1 MNRFFARLLPRSI
14 TTQVASIVAV
24 SVLVGVVIFSS
35 VVFLVVGP
43 PPDDGRSTIAR
54 IAEFTLL
61 MRRASTPG
69 EAELLLTLA
78 RRNDRAPKLVAI
90 DQLTKTD
97 ASPSVASW
105 LSISRL
111 AASEG
116 IEILTSLHDPTGPPA
131 QIITRISDVDALVFD
146 GGSKSDLWP
155 LILTPTALLAL
166 IVAVSMVL
174 LSLYAVRWVTAPLAA
189 VARAAIS
196 FGHSPQHMGTLI
208 RTGPEEIAQVA
219 DALNEMSGRI
229 RNLLDDR
236 TRMLA
241 AISHD
246 LRTPLTRLRLR
257 VERVKDQELR
267 AAMLVD
273 ISKTSQMLNDTLEFL
288 RDDARSEQIS
298 QIDLPS
304 LLRTI
309 SSEFFDTGHPVSYV
323 GPSRLAHA
331 CRPRALSRAVTNIV
345 ENAVKHCKQSVTIT
359 LAEYDPRGVSIAV
372 EDDGHGIPEEL
383 RKTVF
388 EPFFKVDTARGNAGN
403 GGFGLGLSI
412 ARDIV
417 ARHDGVIE
425 IEPAAPNGLR
435 VVISLPHQSQ
445 ASVTNAEASV

>member
-1 MNRFFARLLPRSI
+1 MSGLLAGLVPRSI
-14 TTQVASIVAV
+14 TTQVASIVAL
-24 SVLVGVVIFSS
+24 SVLVGVVIFSV

-61 MRRASTPG
+61 MRRASTPD
-69 EAELLLTLA
+69 EAQLLLALA
-78 RRNDRAPKLVAI
+78 RQNNHAPKLVAI
-90 DQLTKTD
+90 DQLSKTNS
-97 ASPSVASW
+97 SPSVAGW
-105 LSISRL
+105 LSITRL

-116 IEILTSLHDPTGPPA
+116 IEILTSLYDPAGPPS
-131 QIITRISDVDALVFD
+131 QIIARVNDVNALVFD
-146 GGSKSDLWP
+146 SGSKSDLWP
-155 LILTPTALLAL
+155 LLITPTALIAL

-174 LSLYAVRWVTAPLAA
+174 LSMYAVRWVTAPLAA
-189 VARAAIS
+189 LAKAAIS
-196 FGHSPQHMGTLI
+196 FGRSPQHMAPLT

-273 ISKTSQMLNDTLEFL
+273 IAKTSQMLNDTLEFL

-304 LLRTI
+304 LIRTI
-309 SSEFFDTGHPVSYV
+309 CSEFSDTGYPVSYV

-345 ENAVKHCKQSVTIT
+345 ENAVKHCKRSVTIT
-359 LAEYDPRGVSIAV
+359 VVDDAKCGISIAV
-372 EDDGHGIPEEL
+372 ADDGPGIPVDL
-383 RKTVF
+383 RQKVL
-388 EPFFKVDTARGNAGN
+388 EPFFKADTARSEANN

-417 ARHDGVIE
+417 ARHGGSIE
-425 IEPAAPNGLR
+425 MEQAEPTGLR
-435 VVISLPHQSQ
+435 VVISLPR
-445 ASVTNAEASV
+445 